1 MVKKNKNALKIE
13 TLGDYGYQAI
23 GKHFKK
29 SIKHETDVLKDEDP
43 EPLHQMRVGMR
54 RLRTALQVFDF
65 ALDLPK
71 ATSTKRI
78 RKIAHSLG
86 DVRDLD
92 VLKSELEKRYR
103 PHLKGVEQEK
113 LDFVLESLQQ
123 KRRQAFTKLE
133 QTLTGSHYQ
142 KFTQAFQAWLDQP
155 TYNPIAKLPILEVL
169 PDLLLPL
176 ISQILLHPGWL
187 VGATVRTGKITIPKK
202 ISPQAVNQQLEQQDT
217 VLHDLRKQMK
227 GVRYQTEFFVD
238 FYDSTYAKQ
247 VDDFKQ
253 VQELLGQIQDSQV
266 LNEFLVSQMGT
277 DLNHVFPSL
286 VKQMQQERVKA
297 WKTWRPIQ
305 QRYLDSEF
313 RQSLRSQIITPLA
326 SAYLE

>member
-1 MVKKNKNALKIE
+1 MKKNQKAPKTE
-13 TLGDYGYQAI
+13 TLGDYACQAI
-23 GKHFKK
+23 SKHFKK
-29 SIKHETDVLKDEDP
+29 SIKHETDVLKDKDP

-78 RKIAHSLG
+78 KKIAHSLG

-92 VLKSELEKRYR
+92 VLKSELEKGYR

-113 LDFVLESLQQ
+113 LDFVLENLQQ
-123 KRRQAFTKLE
+123 QRRQDFTELE
-133 QTLTGSHYQ
+133 QTLTGSRYQ
-142 KFTQAFQAWLDQP
+142 KFKQAFQAWLDQP
-155 TYNPIAKLPILEVL
+155 AYNPIANLPILEVL

-176 ISQILLHPGWL
+176 ISQVLLHPGWL
-187 VGATVRTGKITIPKK
+187 VGATVRAGKVTIPKK
-202 ISPQAVNQQLEQQDT
+202 ISPQAVNQQLEQQGT

-238 FYDSTYAKQ
+238 LYDPTYAEQ
-247 VDDFKQ
+247 VNDFRQ

-266 LNEFLVSQMGT
+266 LTEFLVSQMGT
-277 DLNHVFPSL
+277 DLDQVFPNL
-286 VKQMQQERVKA
+286 VKQIQQERAEA

-305 QRYLDSEF
+305 QRYLDPGF
-313 RQSLRSQIITPLA
+313 RQSLRTQVVTPLR
-326 SAYLE
+326 